1 MDATQ
6 LLKQQHDEVKE
17 LFAAFENASD
27 PEEKDNL
34 VAEIADN
41 LAAHAAIEEQLFY
54 PAVYV
59 DDTKDELKEAVEE
72 HLSAKRIIADLLEL
86 DVSDDNFD
94 AKVKVLKEQ
103 IEHHVQEEEQD
114 LFPKARKVLQRP
126 QLEGLGQQ
134 MSDLFERLIA
144 NDPREQVPA
153 ETGEAAPLTR

>member
-59 DDTKDELKEAVEE
+59 DETKDELREAVEE
-72 HLSAKRIIADLLEL
+72 HLSAKRIIADLLQL
-86 DVSDDNFD
+86 DVSDDSFD

-103 IEHHVQEEEQD
+103 IEHHVKEEEQD
-114 LFPKARKVLQRP
+114 LFPKARKVLQRQ
-126 QLEGLGQQ
+126 QLEGLGEQ

-144 NDPREQVPA
+144 TDPREQVPA
-153 ETGEAAPLTR
+153 ETAGAAPLTR